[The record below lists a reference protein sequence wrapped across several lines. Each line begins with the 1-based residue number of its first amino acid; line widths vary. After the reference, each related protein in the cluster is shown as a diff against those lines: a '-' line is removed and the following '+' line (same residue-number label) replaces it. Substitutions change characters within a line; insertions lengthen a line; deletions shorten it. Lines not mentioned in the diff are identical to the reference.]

1 MAKNPL
7 VYCIFGIIA
16 LTAFLSPPV
25 AAAAIEGF
33 VFSDSDGDGTYDPA
47 TDPLLPGWNVTLAH
61 AGNGTVIATVQTNGT
76 GWYTFPGLDAG
87 AHYSVRG
94 EARAGWT
101 PTTPAPVETGCP
113 CAYPPPL
120 TFHVSNDIDLYT
132 LFPDEGLSFTTQTS
146 IGSTTYPT
154 VYEIEI
160 TTPGLV
166 ARDQEQYIWENGRV
180 YGFNITY
187 TGTSGTDTVFFTVLN
202 GTSPTTLVY
211 GPGTLRRPVSTIAIR
226 TRGANIS
233 GTSRMDVWNLTFT
246 PAGGVPYTLPGSA
259 NPGDPNTSWADQ
271 SVGRGI
277 DVLFVRI
284 ATLAGEYELTGKGFT
299 LTGEQRMSWTGALP
313 TRANLAGSIKFGSTP
328 CPVGE
333 RAEVSFG
340 NRQEQGNISGTVTE
354 TVSGDPLA
362 GWTLTLTSAD
372 RGITAIAVTNADG
385 FFSMNDLPWDTYLL
399 NETVLPGYT
408 PENPASGD
416 ALVVINGTDLV
427 VTQDFVNRRQPG
439 SITGTTFND
448 YNGDGIRGINDD
460 ALSGWDITLRHQNGT
475 VSSTKTT
482 AADGSYRFDDL
493 TWGTYTLSET
503 LKSGWKQTA
512 PVGKTYEVEINAT
525 LLDVTG
531 RDFGNMVIQ
540 DCCGCPARAYFTAK
554 QLSPTSTHTIR
565 FTDKSTGYVIDWYWN
580 FGDKTPS
587 PDSYLRSPQHTYRKT
602 GTYTVTQYVQ
612 TIRCDGKKVWASS
625 STKVTVQ

>member
-16 LTAFLSPPV
+16 LAAFLSPPV
-25 AAAAIEGF
+25 AAAIVEGF
-33 VFSDSDGDGTYDPA
+33 VFGDEDGDGRYDPA

-87 AHYSVRG
+87 VPYRVTAEVRT
-94 EARAGWT
+94 GWT
-101 PTTPAPVETGCP
+101 PTTPATVETGCP
-113 CAYPPPL
+113 CVYPPPL

-132 LFPDEGLSFTTQTS
+132 LFPDDGLSFTTQTS

-166 ARDQEQYIWENGRV
+166 VRDQEQYVWENGRV
-180 YGFNITY
+180 YGFNVTY
-187 TGTSGTDTVFFTVLN
+187 TGSAGTDTVYFTILN
-202 GTSPTTLVY
+202 GTSATTLVY
-211 GPGTLRRPVSTIAIR
+211 GPGTLQRPVTTFAIR

-284 ATLAGEYELTGKGFT
+284 GTLAGEYELTGKGFT

-328 CPVGE
+328 CPVEE

-340 NRQEQGNISGTVTE
+340 NRQQKGRISGYITE
-354 TVSGDPLA
+354 AVSGDPLA
-362 GWTLTLTSAD
+362 GWTLTLTSVD
-372 RGITAIAVTNADG
+372 GGITATAVTHADG
-385 FFSMNDLPWDTYLL
+385 FFSINDLPWDTYHLT
-399 NETVLPGYT
+399 ETVLPGYT

-416 ALVVINGTDLV
+416 ALVVINGTDLA
-427 VTQDFVNRRQPG
+427 VTQDFANSRQPG
-439 SITGTTFND
+439 SITGTMFND
-448 YNGDGIRGINDD
+448 YNGDGIRGINDNP
-460 ALSGWDITLRHQNGT
+460 LSGWVVTLRYQNGT

-482 AADGSYRFDDL
+482 GADGSYRFDDL

-503 LKSGWKQTA
+503 LKSGWKPTA
-512 PVGKTYEVEINAT
+512 PVGKTYVVEIDGASRSSN
-525 LLDVTG
+525 G
-531 RDFGNMVIQ
+531 RDFGNQVIPA
-540 DCCGCPARAYFTAK
+540 CCSCPVKAYFSSR
-554 QLSPTSTHTIR
+554 QVSPESAHTIR
-565 FTDKSTGYVIDWYWN
+565 FTDKSTGYVTDWSWN
-580 FGDKTPS
+580 FGDGTTSVQRNPEH
-587 PDSYLRSPQHTYRKT
+587 QYRKK
-602 GTYTVTQYVQ
+602 GTYTVKQYAQ
-612 TIRCDGKKVWASS
+612 TIKCDGKRVWVSS
-625 STKVTVQ
+625 TTKVTVK